1 MYIVYFFKK
10 FRILR
15 NFAKYFEIL
24 RNIAKYCENI
34 QILNSGLHFFI
45 WPISQYV
52 SKYFEIYFEIFRKK
66 CMPKSFE
73 RLRIFRKISR
83 RSQFFR
89 KISVRNFF
97 RKISYIFFADVA
109 NSEIAKAGLMF
120 LQNAKKVAKCRK
132 SLGWFS
138 CKVLESKGSVLAKC
152 R

>member
-83 RSQFFR
+83 QSQFFR

-97 RKISYIFFADVA
+97 RKISYIFFADVLVTQV
-109 NSEIAKAGLMF
+109 S
-120 LQNAKKVAKCRK
+120 
-132 SLGWFS
+132 
-138 CKVLESKGSVLAKC
+138 
-152 R
+152 

>member
-15 NFAKYFEIL
+15 NFVKYFEIL

-45 WPISQYV
+45 WLFCNISQYI
-52 SKYFEIYFEIFRKK
+52 SKYFEIYFEIFQKK

-83 RSQFFR
+83 QLQFFQN
-89 KISVRNFF
+89 ISACNIFQ
-97 RKISYIFFADVA
+97 KISYIYFADIY
-109 NSEIAKAGLMF
+109 NQYDLYD
-120 LQNAKKVAKCRK
+120 
-132 SLGWFS
+132 
-138 CKVLESKGSVLAKC
+138 
-152 R
+152 